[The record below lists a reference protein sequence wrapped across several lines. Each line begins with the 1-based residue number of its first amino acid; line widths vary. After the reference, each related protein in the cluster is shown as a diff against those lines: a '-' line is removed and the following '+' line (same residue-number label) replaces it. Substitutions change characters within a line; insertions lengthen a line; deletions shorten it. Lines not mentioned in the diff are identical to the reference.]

1 MNREETKNI
10 VATIFKAYRSQAQR
24 MSDDAK
30 RAYLDEMSQ
39 MFASTAYKDVDEE
52 VRVYMRKGMP
62 NMPNPA
68 DIANGLSVVE
78 RKDTTED
85 DMLFNKMMRVADMIS
100 NNKERIS
107 IIDPGGFRWSDEEQR
122 KVYYHA
128 ETVITTTKYTQYDF
142 AQLPEEIQLYAE
154 DIDGLRGMHRE
165 IANNITMAR
174 KRFVQSLPDIRV
186 EIKSKRKSIE
196 EWRNA

>member
-39 MFASTAYKDVDEE
+39 MFASTAYKDVDEA

-85 DMLFNKMMRVADMIS
+85 DMLFNKMMRVADMIA

-154 DIDGLRGMHRE
+154 DIDGLRSIHRE
-165 IANNITMAR
+165 IANNIAMAR
-174 KRFVQSLPDIRV
+174 KRFVQSLPDIRA